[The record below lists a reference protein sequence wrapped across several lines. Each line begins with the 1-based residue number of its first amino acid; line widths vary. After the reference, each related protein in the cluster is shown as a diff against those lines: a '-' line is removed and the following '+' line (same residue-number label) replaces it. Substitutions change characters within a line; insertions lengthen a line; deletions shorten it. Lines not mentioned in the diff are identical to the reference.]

1 MTEED
6 QRASKSEITE
16 LAEEMD
22 IEALRKALG
31 EEAEK
36 AEKYLASWQRSEA
49 DFSNYKKRAEQ
60 EKNELGNSANAA
72 LILNLLPVLD
82 DFERAFASLP
92 SESVER
98 NWIDGVE
105 LIQRELQGILEAQGL
120 TTIEAIGE
128 TFDPSLHEAV
138 GHQDGEEG
146 VVISEVQ
153 KGYKL
158 KDRVLRPSMVV
169 VGNGKEE
176 EVEEATNKY

>member
-6 QRASKSEITE
+6 QIASESKITE
-16 LAEEMD
+16 LAEETD
-22 IEALRKALG
+22 IGTLRKALA

-36 AEKYLASWQRSEA
+36 AEKYLASWQRAEA

-92 SESVER
+92 SELVER

-120 TTIEAIGE
+120 TTINAIGE

-146 VVISEVQ
+146 VVINEVQ

-158 KDRVLRPSMVV
+158 KDRVLRPSMVI

-176 EVEEATNKY
+176 EEKIA